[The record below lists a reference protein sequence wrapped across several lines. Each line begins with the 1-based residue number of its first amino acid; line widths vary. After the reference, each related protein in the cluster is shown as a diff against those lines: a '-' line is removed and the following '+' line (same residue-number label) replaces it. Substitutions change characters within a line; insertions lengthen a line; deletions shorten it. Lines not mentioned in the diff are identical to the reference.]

1 MWFFPRY
8 PKSTDPPKVDDLR
21 SGRRYELTLRVA
33 MGSAA
38 CELLPDASYT
48 LVARDEWTFEAEVLK
63 TLQEGKPVHFLGQTL
78 DVIRERVVSER

>member
-1 MWFFPRY
+1 
-8 PKSTDPPKVDDLR
+8 
-21 SGRRYELTLRVA
+21 